1 MNLLEVRTQF
11 TKLSGRYDLVDAVFA
26 DNGADYFIKAGLKF
40 LDRKVEFDKDI
51 SKFFKQ
57 FAIGDYF
64 AEFEDYRTTDRMYF
78 ATSSGRVELAYL
90 APAEMQARFGTEPY
104 VDVTR
109 GTSAFFTM
117 AITRSVPEGTALD
130 VIGNYG
136 NEILTDGSQTS
147 KQGLIIMPP
156 TDTAGMIEV
165 WGKYQTP
172 FPSAEDGTNYWFDSF
187 EDVAVNAALY
197 KLEVSYRNTSGAA
210 DWLASIDLDLFGI
223 EKDNIEDD
231 VKRAEEMEG

>member
-11 TKLSGRYDLVDAVFA
+11 IKLSGRYDLADAVFA

-40 LDRKVEFDKDI
+40 LDRKVEFDKDLA
-51 SKFFKQ
+51 KFFKQ
-57 FAIGDYF
+57 FAIGEYF
-64 AEFEDYRTTDRMYF
+64 AEFQDYRTVDRVYF
-78 ATSSGRVELAYL
+78 ATSDGRVELEYL
-90 APAEMQARFGTEPY
+90 APAEMQTKFGTEPY
-104 VDVTR
+104 VDVSS
-109 GTSAFFTM
+109 GTPTYFTM

-136 NEILTDGSQTS
+136 SEIKTDGSQVT

-165 WGKYQTP
+165 WGKYETP
-172 FPSAEDGTNYWFDSF
+172 WPSVDTGTNYWFDSF
-187 EDVAVNAALY
+187 EDIAVNAALY
-197 KLEVSYRNTSGAA
+197 KLEVSYRNTAGAA
-210 DWLASIDLDLFGI
+210 DWLAAIDVDLFGI

-231 VKRAEEMEG
+231 AKRAGEMIG